1 MELLSVIHSSLSR
14 VYVHMEPLGL
24 VCHDQ
29 IRQRCIVFL
38 LISLAYLCVIHVK
51 SVKNKRHE
59 ADQLIDW
66 TNLPQWQLT
75 HSACLRR
82 TCLET
87 LCGFPPTYVKLN
99 LLFARPYA
107 VNYAFSGRDEW
118 LTGDRNGN
126 ERIKKHFAYARVKPD
141 TRERHTRTVRLK
153 AFTLP
158 RGAVFFSSSHMML
171 CMWFAWHAGTLFF
184 LFLHKLVVCMC
195 ACQPVNF
202 SCSCFI
208 ADCRAAGMKLG
219 LHAPVQHSAF
229 EQRSTGLY
237 ARQNAIQT
245 N

>member
-75 HSACLRR
+75 HSTCLRR

-126 ERIKKHFAYARVKPD
+126 ERIKKHFACARVKPD
-141 TRERHTRTVRLK
+141 TRKRHTRTVRLK

-158 RGAVFFSSSHMML
+158 RGAVFFFFFFSYDALHVI
-171 CMWFAWHAGTLFF
+171 CMTRWNTFF
-184 LFLHKLVVCMC
+184 SLPPQTRGLHVCM
-195 ACQPVNF
+195 
-202 SCSCFI
+202 
-208 ADCRAAGMKLG
+208 
-219 LHAPVQHSAF
+219 
-229 EQRSTGLY
+229 STREFL
-237 ARQNAIQT
+237 I
-245 N
+245 

>member
-1 MELLSVIHSSLSR
+1 MSR
-14 VYVHMEPLGL
+14 E
-24 VCHDQ
+24 

-38 LISLAYLCVIHVK
+38 LISLAYPCVIHVK
-51 SVKNKRHE
+51 SVKDKWHK

-66 TNLPQWQLT
+66 TNLPQRQLT
-75 HSACLRR
+75 HSTCLRR

-99 LLFARPYA
+99 LLFARPYT

-118 LTGDRNGN
+118 LTRDRNGN
-126 ERIKKHFAYARVKPD
+126 ETIKKHFAYARVKPD
-141 TRERHTRTVRLK
+141 TKERHTRTVKIK
-153 AFTLP
+153 ASTLP
-158 RGAVFFSSSHMML
+158 RVAVFFFL
-171 CMWFAWHAGTLFF
+171 LLIWCFACDLHDTLQHFFF

-195 ACQPVNF
+195 ECQPVNF

-208 ADCRAAGMKLG
+208 ADRRAAGMKLG

-229 EQRSTGLY
+229 ERRSTGLY
-237 ARQNAIQT
+237 ARQNARET